1 MGGFSVK
8 LSSFT
13 GSDCQSMVGRG
24 VPCLYVFFKMTV
36 FNFYQYILLNENLW
50 SWVIIGNT
58 VLALLLFKEFTYMGS

>member
-24 VPCLYVFFKMTV
+24 VPCLYVFFKMTILI
-36 FNFYQYILLNENLW
+36 FTNTHYQTKICGHGW
-50 SWVIIGNT
+50 
-58 VLALLLFKEFTYMGS
+58 